1 MRAAHEGFMNVTCPQ
16 CSTVFRV
23 DPAKVPE
30 QGVRARC
37 SVCSG
42 LIAVRRPA
50 MSAPATV
57 PERRAEPPQLA
68 EPQAQPRQTPPSPV
82 AMPARAPAIPSE
94 SPPVRSDAER
104 SQPISRPLEPPAA
117 PSPVRVYPPAELSLS
132 PPAPPVVRPTER
144 APAFEPFEAPALPPR
159 SSPTPVPAPAPAPAV
174 PPVEPFA
181 RSGGPQP
188 GRFNNPFLQQDPATR
203 ARRLARA
210 LVSDLVVYYPEKRE
224 RGLAEGNLKELF
236 AEEIRKSWEEYT
248 GQVGQDIASTTPYF
262 TEALNEILAEG
273 RAVFG

>member
-1 MRAAHEGFMNVTCPQ
+1 MNVSCPQ

-42 LIAVRRPA
+42 LIAVHRPA
-50 MSAPATV
+50 VAAPV
-57 PERRAEPPQLA
+57 V
-68 EPQAQPRQTPPSPV
+68 PPSP
-82 AMPARAPAIPSE
+82 
-94 SPPVRSDAER
+94 
-104 SQPISRPLEPPAA
+104 
-117 PSPVRVYPPAELSLS
+117 
-132 PPAPPVVRPTER
+132 PPAPVAPPPRIEAAPPAPVVDTSAPPVSPEPPPPPPVER
-144 APAFEPFEAPALPPR
+144 SAPVAVVAPLVAAA
-159 SSPTPVPAPAPAPAV
+159 PVPEPVAPPPAPRAPAPAA
-174 PPVEPFA
+174 
-181 RSGGPQP
+181 
-188 GRFNNPFLQQDPATR
+188 RFNNPFLQQDPSTR

-210 LVSDLVVYYPEKRE
+210 LVSDLVVYYPEKRQ

-236 AEEIRKSWEEYT
+236 GEEIRKSWEEYSE
-248 GQVGQDIASTTPYF
+248 QVGQEIASTTPYF